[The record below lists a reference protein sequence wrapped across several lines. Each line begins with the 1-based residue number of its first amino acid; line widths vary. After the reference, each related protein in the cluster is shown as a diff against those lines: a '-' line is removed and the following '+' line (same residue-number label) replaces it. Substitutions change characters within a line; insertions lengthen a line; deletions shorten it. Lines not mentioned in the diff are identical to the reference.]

1 MTTCRN
7 LLSAGLGLTMAVAL
21 LGAAQAQD
29 KEIRIGALIAAS
41 GPTAF
46 IGASQKNAFEMLVEQ
61 INARGGMAGNK
72 IRPFLYDTEGNGT
85 IAAQQFRRLIDSD
98 KVHVV
103 VGPSTTGESL
113 AIRAVANENKVP
125 LVSFAGAEAVVVPPT
140 PYVFKT
146 PPTDRI
152 VAEHLISFMKVKGAT
167 SVGILS
173 SADGFGQAGAAVV
186 KEVASQLGLKVNAA
200 EEFGPR
206 DTDMTP
212 QILKIR
218 SSGADAMLIW
228 SVNPGP
234 TIILKNAA
242 AIGYNKPIYNSYGAA
257 SPQLIEQAGAAAEKS
272 YVSSMRLLA
281 PESLAANVPMRP
293 VVTKLAA
300 DYKEKFKADATTFIG
315 HPSDAM
321 LLIEE
326 ALKKAGGSPDRE
338 KLAEA
343 MRSGISFPGANG
355 MFRFTDANH
364 NGLDRE
370 SQSMVMLQVQGGKFV
385 TVK

>member
-46 IGASQKNAFEMLVEQ
+46 VGASQKNAFEMLVEQ

-272 YVSSMRLLA
+272 YVSSARA
-281 PESLAANVPMRP
+281 REPCR
-293 VVTKLAA
+293 KR
-300 DYKEKFKADATTFIG
+300 
-315 HPSDAM
+315 SDAPSGDQTRGR
-321 LLIEE
+321 LQGEVQSRRHDLHRASLGRDAAHRGSAEKGWRVPGSRE
-326 ALKKAGGSPDRE
+326 AGGSHAQWHFLPRRQRDVS
-338 KLAEA
+338 L
-343 MRSGISFPGANG
+343 
-355 MFRFTDANH
+355 H
-364 NGLDRE
+364 
-370 SQSMVMLQVQGGKFV
+370 
-385 TVK
+385 

>member
-1 MTTCRN
+1 
-7 LLSAGLGLTMAVAL
+7 
-21 LGAAQAQD
+21 
-29 KEIRIGALIAAS
+29 
-41 GPTAF
+41 
-46 IGASQKNAFEMLVEQ
+46 
-61 INARGGMAGNK
+61 
-72 IRPFLYDTEGNGT
+72 
-85 IAAQQFRRLIDSD
+85 
-98 KVHVV
+98 
-103 VGPSTTGESL
+103 
-113 AIRAVANENKVP
+113 
-125 LVSFAGAEAVVVPPT
+125 
-140 PYVFKT
+140 
-146 PPTDRI
+146 
-152 VAEHLISFMKVKGAT
+152 
-167 SVGILS
+167 
-173 SADGFGQAGAAVV
+173 
-186 KEVASQLGLKVNAA
+186 
-200 EEFGPR
+200 
-206 DTDMTP
+206 
-212 QILKIR
+212 IR

-281 PESLAANVPMRP
+281 PESLAANDPMRP

-370 SQSMVMLQVQGGKFV
+370 SQSMVMLQ
-385 TVK
+385 